1 MKLRFTFEC
10 SRCGSKSFRP
20 SSKWRFRDTLLRK
33 IGITPQRCLRCR
45 RRFYVFYP
53 ISLDAFFRAL
63 INPPTPARETG
74 LLAQPVLK
82 VPVLRAPVPKPQV
95 VKTDVV
101 WSTFAEADQSDTRN

>member
-1 MKLRFTFEC
+1 MKVRFEFEC

-33 IGITPQRCLRCR
+33 IGITPQRCLHCR

-53 ISLDAFFRAL
+53 IALEAFFRAL
-63 INPPTPARETG
+63 ISTPAKENR
-74 LLAQPVLK
+74 PVAH
-82 VPVLRAPVPKPQV
+82 PVARVAAAKAPTKSPV

-101 WSTFAEADQSDTRN
+101 WSTFAEADQSDTRS